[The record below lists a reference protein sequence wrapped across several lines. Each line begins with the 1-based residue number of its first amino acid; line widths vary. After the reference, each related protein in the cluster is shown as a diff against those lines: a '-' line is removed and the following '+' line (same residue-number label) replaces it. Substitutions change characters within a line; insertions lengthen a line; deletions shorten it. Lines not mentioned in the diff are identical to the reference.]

1 MKKILVIMSFFCVC
15 SGIVSCDDRD
25 INDNPLVGNWES
37 QFSLPKDTFE
47 YAYDEQTDT
56 IAVQGKPFIVNSICD
71 MDSGSFVSFAHEN
84 DIQYKWMNVNFTNSE
99 LVLSLAENSKVD
111 KRRMWMWLSSGDYF
125 KNIYIVQDGKK

>member
-1 MKKILVIMSFFCVC
+1 
-15 SGIVSCDDRD
+15 
-25 INDNPLVGNWES
+25 
-37 QFSLPKDTFE
+37 
-47 YAYDEQTDT
+47 
-56 IAVQGKPFIVNSICD
+56 

-125 KNIYIVQDGKK
+125 KKIYIVQDGKK